1 MLLFPPIQG
10 IELGECQTSG
20 WSNDLDFDL
29 LELTNDKVLEVF
41 KRDNPDMM
49 LANVLRVMDIRL
61 NYRSNFPDF
70 PLREYLKN
78 NFAQIDGVPLVNAV
92 DGDLCGK
99 CERGLS
105 PAVAVLKLA
114 TLLTWARN
122 TLFH

>member
-1 MLLFPPIQG
+1 
-10 IELGECQTSG
+10 
-20 WSNDLDFDL
+20 
-29 LELTNDKVLEVF
+29 
-41 KRDNPDMM
+41 MM

-92 DGDLCGK
+92 DGVSAVNVNG
-99 CERGLS
+99 GLS